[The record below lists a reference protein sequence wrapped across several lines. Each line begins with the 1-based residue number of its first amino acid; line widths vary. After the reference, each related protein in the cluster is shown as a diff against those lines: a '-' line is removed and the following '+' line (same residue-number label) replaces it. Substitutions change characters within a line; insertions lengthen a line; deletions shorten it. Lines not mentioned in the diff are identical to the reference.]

1 LTASFFVCFS
11 NLRKFEE
18 IFSLKKAIVSVTN
31 DISTDQRVHKMCLYL
46 TQKGFDVLLVGRK
59 RSFSLP
65 IEDRPYRCKRM
76 KLLFCKGPFFY
87 AEFNLR
93 LFFFLLFRHADL
105 LVSNDLDT
113 LLPNFIIRAL
123 KRCRL
128 VYDSHEYF
136 TGVPE
141 LQHNSFAR
149 RSWITIERFTV
160 PRLKRMITVSSSI
173 AKMYEELYKR
183 EVFVVRNLPSVQFR
197 SLPLNNEEKDK
208 LRIELKLPIDK
219 KLIIL
224 QGAGINIQRGA
235 EEAVRTMQYLNG
247 YCLLIIGGG
256 DVYKDLKK
264 LSSSLSLSEK
274 IIFMDKIPFTLLR
287 KYTRA
292 CDLGLSLDKDTS
304 VNYRFSLPNKIFDY
318 IHSGIPVLASPL
330 VEVKKMIGEFDVG
343 DFIENHDPS
352 HIAQKIE
359 SMFANEDRMNRWK
372 HNTIK
377 ASEKLCWENEIQ
389 ILEKVYKGYAE

>member
-1 LTASFFVCFS
+1 
-11 NLRKFEE
+11 
-18 IFSLKKAIVSVTN
+18 N

-46 TQKGFDVLLVGRK
+46 SQKGMDVLLVGRK

-65 IEDRPYRCKRM
+65 LEERSYRCKRM
-76 KLLFCKGPFFY
+76 RLLFCKGPLFY
-87 AEFNLR
+87 AEYNFR
-93 LFFFLLFRHADL
+93 LFFFLLFRRADL

-113 LLPNFIIRAL
+113 LLANFLVRAL
-123 KRCRL
+123 KRSKL

-149 RSWITIERFTV
+149 RTWIAIERLTV
-160 PRLKRMITVSSSI
+160 PRVKRMMTVSTSI

-183 EVFVVRNLPSVQFR
+183 EVFVVRNVPSIQFQNA
-197 SLPLNNEEKDK
+197 PLSFEEKTN
-208 LRIELKLPIDK
+208 LRAELGLPIDK

-224 QGAGINIQRGA
+224 QGAGINVQRGA
-235 EEAVRTMQYLNG
+235 EEAVLTMQHLDN

-264 LSSSLSLSEK
+264 QATNLSLQDK
-274 IIFMDKIPFTLLR
+274 IIFKDRMPFELLR
-287 KYTRA
+287 KHTRA
-292 CDLGLSLDKDTS
+292 CDLGLSLDKDLS

-318 IHSGIPVLASPL
+318 IHSGIPVLASSL

-343 DFIENHDPS
+343 DFIENHDPM

-359 SMFANEDRMNRWK
+359 AMFANEDRMNRWK

-377 ASEKLCWENEIQ
+377 AAERLCWENEIQ
-389 ILEKVYKGYAE
+389 ILEQVYKDYAE